1 MNTRETP
8 AWVTRVERVRRS
20 RGTRWGFYGLLA
32 LLVLADL
39 FTPREHLLFGLEAL
53 PGFSALYGLLSCV
66 LIIWVS
72 KLLGHAGLM
81 KSEDYYD

>member
-1 MNTRETP
+1 MGVEIMD
-8 AWVTRVERVRRS
+8 WVTRVERVRRS
-20 RGTRWGFYGLLA
+20 RGTRWGFAALLA

-39 FTPREHLLFGLEAL
+39 VTPREHLLFEAEAW
-53 PGFSALYGLLSCV
+53 PGFSALYGLVSCV

-81 KSEDYYD
+81 KPEDYYD